1 MSVGLDIGSMT
12 IKMVELSSEGKGMR
26 LQAAGVLG
34 YKGANIQ
41 KLEEEKDFAAIADVV
56 RKLHKEAKISSKNV
70 IVSLPEDSV
79 FTRTIKFPPL
89 SDGEIASAVKWEAE
103 QYIPI
108 PVSEAVIQHQIL
120 ERQKEGTPPQV
131 VVLLVAAPR
140 SLVEKY
146 VKIVHLA
153 RLNPVAV
160 ETDLIALVR
169 SLAPPDKTVLILDF
183 GANSTDL
190 AIAKNGLLCF
200 SRSIA
205 TAGEAF
211 TRAVAQSL
219 GVESAQAEEYKRAY
233 GLSEKKLEGK
243 VKDALSN
250 VFKVVIDEI
259 KKAIHYYQTE
269 EQGEAPKSLILSGG
283 TSGMPQALSV
293 LTSLLEMEVEIGN
306 PFKNVSMEANMEKS
320 LAGYAPLYSVA
331 VGLALRG
338 E

>member
-12 IKMVELSSEGKGMR
+12 IKMVELSSEGKRMR
-26 LQAAGVLG
+26 LQAAGALG

-41 KLEEEKDFAAIADVV
+41 KLEEEKDFAAIADIV
-56 RKLHKEAKISSKNV
+56 RQLHKEAKISSKNV

-190 AIAKNGLLCF
+190 AIAKNGLLSF